1 MGRILIIGIAAII
14 GTVIAVAWVGSYG
27 PVSPTIIFRGE
38 PPPEP
43 PASPAEARQQEILK
57 ATVGQPADPALMK
70 QYAAISAKYFA
81 GTLPDVV
88 VRWEPALAEVGP
100 LAGEGVVLQGMYGR
114 AGSQPVILL
123 NPILRKDSQA
133 RERALCH
140 EIVHAYLFARGDDT
154 TTHGPAFQVVLERL
168 LNAGAFEGIAA
179 DPREKARLRAWL
191 DEESASIDAERR
203 TMDVMDVRIRE
214 LGAELDRA
222 IAEFNARPERPAAE
236 AAQLE
241 ARRQEYNQMALE
253 GNERIARDRE
263 QLARFN
269 REVARYN
276 LMMAYPDGLDEASLV
291 PPKKARG
298 KQLP

>member
-1 MGRILIIGIAAII
+1 VGRILTIGIAAII
-14 GTVIAVAWVGSYG
+14 GTVIAVAWVGSHG
-27 PVSPTIIFRGE
+27 AITPTMFVRSE
-38 PPPEP
+38 PPPQP

-57 ATVGQPADPALMK
+57 ASVGQPADPALMK
-70 QYAAISAKYFA
+70 QYAAIGAKYFG

-100 LAGEGVVLQGMYGR
+100 LAGEGVVLHGMFGR
-114 AGSQPVILL
+114 AGTQPVILL
-123 NPILRKDSQA
+123 NPSMRNDA
-133 RERALCH
+133 GTRARALCH

-154 TTHGPAFQVVLERL
+154 TTHGPAFQNVLERL

-191 DEESASIDAERR
+191 DAESASIDAERQ

-214 LGAELDRA
+214 VGAELDRA
-222 IAEFNARPERPAAE
+222 IAEFNARPDRPAAE
-236 AAQLE
+236 AAELE
-241 ARRQEYNQMALE
+241 ARRQQYNQLALE
-253 GNERIARDRE
+253 GNERVARDRE

-291 PPKKARG
+291 PSKKKR
-298 KQLP
+298 